1 MQTRPAKRPSRFRL
15 AAFFVVVGAMTGLAV
30 PVLHSDPRDRVRL
43 GANHL
48 DEATVTLT
56 ASAVAASEPAGRFAA
71 PTVTLYGD
79 SLASESQTFFRDA
92 LVGAGITD
100 VHTRTFG
107 GTAPCDWLDEMRHD
121 AGTLHPNIVVIEFA
135 GNALTPCMH
144 DANDAQ
150 LTGGDYYAKYFEDTT
165 EALSLFLPLHARVYL
180 VGAPLSR
187 HAAETHNT
195 DAARL
200 NALYAELSAP
210 RFIKYVDA
218 GAAVLDHGAWTSVL
232 PCLPDEPC
240 TGGTDAPGTHVN
252 VVRAADGMHFCPAP
266 PAAIRGVSG
275 ECPVWSSGAFR
286 FGTAMA
292 KPVIRDLRA

>member
-1 MQTRPAKRPSRFRL
+1 MQTRPARRSSRLRL
-15 AAFFVVVGAMTGLAV
+15 AAGALFVVVGATNGLTV
-30 PVLHSDPRDRVRL
+30 PVSQSDPRDRVPL
-43 GANHL
+43 GVHHL
-48 DEATVTLT
+48 DETTVARSARPSEVGGDATSAHTT
-56 ASAVAASEPAGRFAA
+56 RASARSASAVAERERAGRVAA

-92 LVGAGITD
+92 LVGAGIDD

-121 AGTLHPNIVVIEFA
+121 AGALHPSIVVIEFV

-187 HAAETHNT
+187 QAAETHNP
-195 DAARL
+195 AAGRL

-210 RFIKYVDA
+210 RFIEYVDA
-218 GAAVLDHGAWTSVL
+218 GAAG
-232 PCLPDEPC
+232 P
-240 TGGTDAPGTHVN
+240 
-252 VVRAADGMHFCPAP
+252 
-266 PAAIRGVSG
+266 
-275 ECPVWSSGAFR
+275 
-286 FGTAMA
+286 
-292 KPVIRDLRA
+292 